1 MQTGPAIL
9 REFHLPNAK
18 TTNLVGEQ
26 ARNFIIFDRSVMAF
40 SRQRELKDD
49 ALGSSQGVVP
59 PFESHRAATRG
70 RHPSVSGDLLYH
82 RAIGV

>member
-9 REFHLPNAK
+9 RELHRLSAK

-40 SRQRELKDD
+40 SQQRELKDNAKAPAQALVYGTSVRIRIAGD
-49 ALGSSQGVVP
+49 ARP
-59 PFESHRAATRG
+59 A
-70 RHPSVSGDLLYH
+70 
-82 RAIGV
+82 

>member
-9 REFHLPNAK
+9 QELHLPNAK
-18 TTNLVGEQ
+18 TTNLVDEH

-49 ALGSSQGVVP
+49 AEGSGQGV
-59 PFESHRAATRG
+59 RLWYL
-70 RHPSVSGDLLYH
+70 PSNPIAGDP
-82 RAIGV
+82 RPA